1 MRLRAEEM
9 TTTTEISAIEKTL
22 QIMGIDG
29 DKVTNEFAEW
39 LHTRVLADA
48 IDVMNQR
55 SNLPAKA
62 DALSWIISDDTCE
75 FSFAACAERLNIEVA
90 ILRKK
95 ILSMPAVRAAMNAVR
110 EWLATEEGRQAERK
124 LAAEQAQQIRLIELA
139 KAGKLERHDDIKDA
153 KEDHV
158 KTTEEVE
165 TIAAEAAAA
174 ADALAPLAVAVESA
188 EALVK
193 EAADPVVAE
202 AATLVLRD
210 AVRKYNDA
218 GATIWDKLS
227 ALLPD
232 VAKQLW
238 YPFIDLD
245 QPLSRLAV
253 WQAVDDLRALA
264 LGPPGEGKQT
274 PSNNP
279 KMENWRR

>member
-1 MRLRAEEM
+1 MN
-9 TTTTEISAIEKTL
+9 TTEISPLEKTL
-22 QIMGIDG
+22 EILGVDG
-29 DKVTNEFAEW
+29 DKMTNEFAEW

-62 DALSWIISDDTCE
+62 DALSWIISDETCE
-75 FSFAACAERLNIEVA
+75 FSFTAVAEHLNIEVA
-90 ILRKK
+90 ILRRQ

-110 EWLATEEGRQAERK
+110 EWLATEEGRQAERRLEAGK
-124 LAAEQAQQIRLIELA
+124 AQQIRLVELS
-139 KAGKLERHDDIKDA
+139 KAGKLERADIK
-153 KEDHV
+153 ENHV
-158 KTTEEVE
+158 KTEEVV
-165 TIAAEAAAA
+165 IAAETAAAA

-188 EALVK
+188 EASLL
-193 EAADPVVAE
+193 EATDPIVVE

-218 GATIWDKLS
+218 GAAIWDRLS
-227 ALLPD
+227 ALIPD
-232 VAKQLW
+232 AARRLW

-279 KMENWRR
+279 NMENVMLRVGDMMENWRR